1 MTPSERSFTA
11 PHLEIVP
18 LEQLRVHE
26 LYDDQRTL
34 PLQWRIAESGVF
46 RHPPIVAP
54 LDQERIPEEQTYL
67 VLDGANRVAALRALG
82 IRDILVQIVP
92 LNDPAVRLRTWN
104 HLVLDFP
111 ADRLLECLASVPG
124 LTITSSL
131 SEEVPLP
138 PAGEISLALLQTP
151 QEAVYAI
158 GAAARS
164 PEGRIVALN
173 RLVNCYQ
180 KLAAIERTTLNEI
193 HHALPLYPNLGAL
206 ILFPKFE
213 LCELVRLARQGVLL
227 PPGITRI
234 TVSPRALYVNLPL
247 AELQS
252 PLPLAE
258 KNANLQAL
266 LVERLAR
273 GKIVHIAEASYVFDD

>member
-1 MTPSERSFTA
+1 VTPSDCSATA

-26 LYDDQRTL
+26 IYDDQRTL

-54 LDQERIPEEQTYL
+54 LEREGSPEDRTYV
-67 VLDGANRVAALRALG
+67 VLDGANRVAALRSLG
-82 IRDILVQIVP
+82 VRDILVQIVH
-92 LNDPAVRLRTWN
+92 LDDPAVRLRTWN

-111 ADRLLECLASVPG
+111 ANRLLECLSQVPG

-131 SEEVPLP
+131 SEEVALP
-138 PAGEISLALLQTP
+138 PSSEISLALLQTP

-164 PEGRIVALN
+164 LEGRIVALS

-180 KLAAIERTTLNEI
+180 KLAAIERTTLSDI
-193 HHALPLYPNLGAL
+193 HSALPLYPNLGAL

-213 LCELVRLARQGVLL
+213 LSELARLARQGVLL

-247 AELQS
+247 AELQA

-266 LVERLAR
+266 LVARLAH
-273 GKIVHIAEASYVFDD
+273 GKIVHIAEASYVFDE